1 MRNDVSLLRLLT
13 VNPPD
18 KNLWINS
25 AVLRLGQVISLQ
37 VKMVMSTFQK
47 VTLATCLVLCVAL
60 LLPKMLLS
68 RGRKEAAEGT
78 GHLPPM
84 MHRQLAP
91 ERPAGSGFSRAHN
104 TEAIARAKGA
114 GTGAGMGGKSN
125 LAGQI
130 IPVYGFGI
138 LLYILYILFKIT
150 SKGSSKPTENRF
162 PSVRSENKKRKIT
175 DFELAQLQD
184 KLQET
189 ELMMENIVSNV
200 HHSPDRVKGV
210 MADQEESLLQ
220 QLTEITRVMQEG
232 KMVDDVAPQKKNQD
246 DWEGP
251 ADYPEEPQ
259 PFWTHP
265 HCCCQHHGPQT
276 HTEKT
281 DTERTQADGADI
293 PEDATGGAEVE
304 EAENDGG
311 VLESDLTAA
320 PEEAEDP
327 QGDQHQEGGG
337 AAEEDLDGVLQ
348 ELEVEV
354 SLKMTS
360 VVEQE
365 KLEDLSQVTEAEAS
379 CSSVRRRNRRRRAK
393 KASH

>member
-1 MRNDVSLLRLLT
+1 M
-13 VNPPD
+13 
-18 KNLWINS
+18 
-25 AVLRLGQVISLQ
+25 A
-37 VKMVMSTFQK
+37 MSTFQK
-47 VTLATCLVLCVAL
+47 VTLSTCLLLCVAL

-68 RGRKEAAEGT
+68 RGRKDAADRPE
-78 GHLPPM
+78 GHLPPT

-91 ERPAGSGFSRAHN
+91 EARAQRPASSSYSRPHN
-104 TEAIARAKGA
+104 SEAVARTKGA
-114 GTGAGMGGKSN
+114 GTGAGTGGKSN

-150 SKGSSKPTENRF
+150 SKGSSKPAESRF

-210 MADQEESLLQ
+210 IADQEESLLQ

-232 KMVDDVAPQKKNQD
+232 KMVDDVAPPKKNQE
-246 DWEGP
+246 DWEGS
-251 ADYPEEPQ
+251 ADYRDEPQ
-259 PFWTHP
+259 QFWDQS
-265 HCCCQHHGPQT
+265 HCCCQHDEPHHSP
-276 HTEKT
+276 HTET
-281 DTERTQADGADI
+281 DAERTQADGADLENMT
-293 PEDATGGAEVE
+293 EDSAGGGEVE
-304 EAENDGG
+304 EDA
-311 VLESDLTAA
+311 VRESDLKLVLEVVE
-320 PEEAEDP
+320 PESDLIVNDGEDV
-327 QGDQHQEGGG
+327 HEHKEEGGHIDLG
-337 AAEEDLDGVLQ
+337 VAEEDLPGVLQ
-348 ELEVEV
+348 ELEI

-360 VVEQE
+360 AMEQE
-365 KLEDLSQVTEAEAS
+365 KMEDLSKSTEADTS